1 MRAPQKINSYVV
13 IDFETGGLD
22 KKNGCHSQVV
32 PVTEFG
38 GMAIDGVSL
47 QEIVRYDNLVKPYD
61 PNLYYDPQAATAT
74 GITKQMCEKDG
85 IPLEQLVDDIC
96 ILLEEANI
104 YKSKVARPILVAH
117 NWPFDRQFFQDIFTR
132 AKRDLSKYVAGGRDA
147 YGNFIPE
154 GIDSIYLA
162 KACWAEVTDTT
173 TKFNLSACCQKA
185 GTDVIDGH
193 RAMNDVIPLSDLLRY
208 FLTRLRSG
216 SSEVTVVEGQISIH
230 RQGFQW

>member
-32 PVTEFG
+32 PVTEFAG
-38 GMAIDGVSL
+38 LAIDGVTL

-61 PNLYYDPQAATAT
+61 SNLYYDPQAATAT
-74 GITKQMCEKDG
+74 GITKQMCEKEG
-85 IPLEQLVDDIC
+85 VVLEQLVVEIC
-96 ILLEEANI
+96 QLLEEANI
-104 YKSKVARPILVAH
+104 HKSKVARPIFVAH
-117 NWPFDRQFFQDIFTR
+117 NWPFDRQFIQDIFRR
-132 AKRDLSKYVAGGRDA
+132 AKVDLSKYVAGAKDA
-147 YGNFIPE
+147 FGNFIPA
-154 GIDSIYLA
+154 GIDSIDLA
-162 KACWAEVTDTT
+162 KGCWAEITDTT
-173 TKFNLSACCQKA
+173 TKFNLGACCNKA

-193 RAMNDVIPLSDLLRY
+193 RAMNDVIPLTDLLRY

-216 SSEVTVVEGQISIH
+216 SSEVTINEGQISIH